1 MGYSPQGRTES
12 ETTEATYHTHTHT
25 HIHTTLQLHFGAE
38 AARPEEGKA
47 NSKQIIYSFIQC
59 R

>member
-25 HIHTTLQLHFGAE
+25 HTTLQLHFGAE